1 MLNLPLRF
9 PTPPS
14 IDHRASPPS
23 TISAASTTPS
33 SKTPALHRAAETPH
47 SISYADNSVGG
58 TAPLLIN
65 LLTFG
70 GANELCSCLGRPP
83 AEWSPDSSPIK
94 PEPRVPSTFP
104 LSGEA
109 LLFLPEEEVA
119 KLVLDMT
126 GALVRAP
133 LTGTPHRKKL
143 FGTPQEKAARRK
155 AHRQAHL
162 SEFLRTTLQVDAEN
176 CGPNREHHHQQQQP
190 SAKQHS
196 MDWLAKAE
204 ERSAA
209 ADGGE
214 DVAFDISVG
223 PPSPAVD
230 VPTDE
235 EGDVMTRSAGE
246 ELRKRSAVLVRV

>member
-1 MLNLPLRF
+1 M
-9 PTPPS
+9 
-14 IDHRASPPS
+14 
-23 TISAASTTPS
+23 
-33 SKTPALHRAAETPH
+33 
-47 SISYADNSVGG
+47 
-58 TAPLLIN
+58 
-65 LLTFG
+65 
-70 GANELCSCLGRPP
+70 
-83 AEWSPDSSPIK
+83 
-94 PEPRVPSTFP
+94 
-104 LSGEA
+104 
-109 LLFLPEEEVA
+109 
-119 KLVLDMT
+119 
-126 GALVRAP
+126 RAP

-176 CGPNREHHHQQQQP
+176 CGPNQQQP

-230 VPTDE
+230 APTDE

>member
-1 MLNLPLRF
+1 M
-9 PTPPS
+9 
-14 IDHRASPPS
+14 
-23 TISAASTTPS
+23 AALARRRKRDSQLLWWRVRIPS
-33 SKTPALHRAAETPH
+33 SGSVRAQRH
-47 SISYADNSVGG
+47 G
-58 TAPLLIN
+58 TARTLISP
-65 LLTFG
+65 G
-70 GANELCSCLGRPP
+70 RMSCC
-83 AEWSPDSSPIK
+83 
-94 PEPRVPSTFP
+94 T
-104 LSGEA
+104 
-109 LLFLPEEEVA
+109 
-119 KLVLDMT
+119 
-126 GALVRAP
+126 
-133 LTGTPHRKKL
+133 
-143 FGTPQEKAARRK
+143 TPQEKAARRK

-176 CGPNREHHHQQQQP
+176 CGPNQQQQQQQP

-196 MDWLAKAE
+196 MDWLTKAE

-230 VPTDE
+230 APTDE